1 MYTHFLEQRPRQITE
16 PLGYDDMNRQPLTSQ
31 PLLGK
36 LVCAVGLLVFLSG
49 CSDSKVMPTADDGA
63 SDAPNIV
70 FDDDAESNSEPN
82 EDVFDLTFVEHDG
95 GKVMISDFEGK
106 QNVLLV
112 VTRGYSG
119 FFCPYCS
126 AQTTRLIR
134 NQEKFAERNTKV
146 IVVYPGEKDRAIEFV
161 DEVSELAGTGA
172 DATPLSFVLDEDL
185 ATVKRLMI
193 EGDLAMPATYI
204 LDSEGKVRFAY
215 VGRTTSDRPSLKAIL
230 DKLDEVNG
238 SGS

>member
-1 MYTHFLEQRPRQITE
+1 MNRRPRLARNRLRKTIDNWLFCVVAVVSCVQWGCSGPDGGDSAISPQIVFNDDVTSNTE
-16 PLGYDDMNRQPLTSQ
+16 PET
-31 PLLGK
+31 
-36 LVCAVGLLVFLSG
+36 
-49 CSDSKVMPTADDGA
+49 
-63 SDAPNIV
+63 
-70 FDDDAESNSEPN
+70 
-82 EDVFDLTFVEHDG
+82 DVFDLTFVEHDG
-95 GKVMISDFEGK
+95 GQVMISDFEGK

-119 FFCPYCS
+119 MFCPYCS
-126 AQTTRLIR
+126 AQTARLIR

-146 IVVYPGEKDRAIEFV
+146 IVVYPGEKDKAVEFV
-161 DEVSELAGTGA
+161 DEVSDLAGATA
-172 DATPLSFVLDEDL
+172 EQTPLSFVLDEDL

-204 LDSEGKVRFAY
+204 LDADGQVRFAY
-215 VGRTTSDRPSLKAIL
+215 VGRTNSDRPSLKAIF